1 MEQSKPDTP
10 ADNTAPADGAKTPTA
25 EAGTKPDAPV
35 DAEADAQ
42 GNSGLDPETPKQ
54 PLDPTEKAAR
64 REKRLA
70 RKAAAEGTP
79 AKKAK
84 RAKPDLAPPLPPVA
98 PAATAAQPQ
107 RRHWGVLLS
116 FFIFVAAPLAAMWW
130 YLNDRA
136 HDQYVSHVGFSV
148 RTEEV
153 SSAMEVLGGL
163 TSLSRAGSSD
173 PDILYEFIQSQ
184 EIVQRIDDEL
194 DLKAIWSKPTHDPYF
209 AFAEGGTIE
218 DLTAYWARMVKLFY
232 DGTAGLMEVRVLA
245 FDPDDAHAIAQE
257 IFRQSSQKINELSAI
272 ARADATRY
280 SREELEQ
287 AVERLK
293 KARQALTA
301 FRNRHQIVDP
311 QADIAAQSGLV
322 NTLQTQL
329 AGTLIELDLLRET
342 AREGDPRIA
351 PLERKINVIKSRIE
365 EERKK
370 FSTSGAGDAEAFST
384 LLGEY
389 EGLIVDREFA
399 EQAYVSALSAFDTA
413 QAEAQ
418 RQSRYLAAYV
428 KPTRAERSTYPQR
441 GNIMTLAA
449 LFIFLAW
456 AIGVLLAYA
465 IKDRR

>member
-10 ADNTAPADGAKTPTA
+10 ADKTTAAEGATTPAAQDGAEVA
-25 EAGTKPDAPV
+25 ETSKP
-35 DAEADAQ
+35 
-42 GNSGLDPETPKQ
+42 
-54 PLDPTEKAAR
+54 PLDPVAKAAR

-70 RKAAAEGTP
+70 RKAAAEDKP
-79 AKKAK
+79 AKNAK
-84 RAKPDLAPPLPPVA
+84 RSKPEPAFALPPVA
-98 PAATAAQPQ
+98 PAAGAAQPR
-107 RRHWGVLLS
+107 RRHWGVVLS
-116 FFIFVAAPLAAMWW
+116 FFIFVATPLAVMWW
-130 YLNDRA
+130 YLSERA

-163 TSLSRAGSSD
+163 TSLSRSGSSD
-173 PDILYEFIQSQ
+173 TDILYEFIQSQ
-184 EIVQRIDDEL
+184 EIVRRVHDEL
-194 DLKAIWSKPTHDPYF
+194 DLKAIYSKPKHDPYF

-232 DGTAGLMEVRVLA
+232 DGPAGLLEVRVLA

-257 IFRQSSQKINELSAI
+257 IFHQSSLMINDLSAI
-272 ARADATRY
+272 ARSDATRY

-287 AVERLK
+287 AVDRLK
-293 KARQALTA
+293 QARQALTA

-311 QADIAAQSGLV
+311 NADIAAQSGLV

-329 AGTLIELDLLRET
+329 ADTLIELDLLRET
-342 AREGDPRIA
+342 ARESDPRIA
-351 PLERKINVIKSRIE
+351 PLERKINVIQTRIE
-365 EERKK
+365 AERKK
-370 FSTSGAGDAEAFST
+370 FSANGSNDAEAFST

-399 EQAYVSALSAFDTA
+399 EQAYISALSAFDTA

-418 RQSRYLAAYV
+418 RQSRYLAAYI

-441 GNIMTLAA
+441 GNIMTLAS